1 RSNAEAAKDAKRKH
15 GFFAAFAAFAFTRFS
30 RAAPLHL
37 ERLSARSSSVASMA
51 PRTGNYPDDR
61 ATSAISDVSRTARH
75 LTWYSSCIVQME
87 WIDNAAAR
95 FLTASMICPQPSRA
109 GPAARPRSPARW
121 PSLSGG
127 LGAKKNSLSQR
138 LVAAFAFHGCVSYSD
153 VLLWWNCH
161 FTHALLRSPHG
172 RYCVVR
178 RHLHDRFP
186 GSEQRLESGAQ
197 GSRPA
202 LRLQGRDNRH
212 RAQRKGEHAH

>member
-1 RSNAEAAKDAKRKH
+1 MGLLLTETKHRHRHLIIRSKGEAPATKRH
-15 GFFAAFAAFAFTRFS
+15 DRTQRPQRTQRENQDFFAAFALAKPTLAESLASEGWAFAFTRFS

-61 ATSAISDVSRTARH
+61 ATSAISDVSRPARN

-95 FLTASMICPQPSRA
+95 FLTASRICPQPSRA

-127 LGAKKNSLSQR
+127 LGAKKN
-138 LVAAFAFHGCVSYSD
+138 
-153 VLLWWNCH
+153 
-161 FTHALLRSPHG
+161 
-172 RYCVVR
+172 
-178 RHLHDRFP
+178 
-186 GSEQRLESGAQ
+186 
-197 GSRPA
+197 
-202 LRLQGRDNRH
+202 
-212 RAQRKGEHAH
+212 